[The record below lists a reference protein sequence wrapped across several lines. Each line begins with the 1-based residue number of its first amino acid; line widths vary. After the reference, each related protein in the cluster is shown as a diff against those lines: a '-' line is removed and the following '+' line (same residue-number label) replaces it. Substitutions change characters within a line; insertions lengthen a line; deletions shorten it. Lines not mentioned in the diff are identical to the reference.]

1 MSSRRNRISYD
12 NVLPELDDCPTHITE
27 AGVFGIVF
35 N

>member
-12 NVLPELDDCPTHITE
+12 NVPPELNNCPACVTE